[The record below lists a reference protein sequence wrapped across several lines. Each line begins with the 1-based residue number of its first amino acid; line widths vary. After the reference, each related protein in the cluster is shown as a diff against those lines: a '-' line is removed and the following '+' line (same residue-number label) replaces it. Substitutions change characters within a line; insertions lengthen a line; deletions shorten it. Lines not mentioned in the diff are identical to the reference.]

1 MLSDNDLRELITFTT
16 TDPVVSVYLNTDP
29 SEGNSDT
36 HKRRLKSMVREIN
49 LTKDVE
55 AIEKFFDHEYNW
67 SGRGV
72 AVFSCNSNNFFRAYP
87 LWVPVRNLIHISDR
101 PTVKP
106 LAALLDNFGGY
117 GVVLIDKQGARVFS
131 FHMGQLREQEGVIG
145 EVVKRAK
152 HGTVGSTVPGRRG
165 SGSAT
170 RTMDETVD
178 RNMKDAAE
186 FAVRFFEDNH
196 VRRILI
202 GGTDENVNLF
212 RSLLPKSWQSLI
224 MGTFH
229 MAMTASHNEVQA
241 RAMELGIQA
250 EKERETFLVDRVIT
264 AAAKNSGGV
273 IGLEKTIDAVNDGRV
288 QTLILTEGFR
298 KNAYRCKSTGLLT
311 TRPEDACGGDHDV
324 EKIYDVVDVMVSQ
337 VMRQGGDVEVMI
349 SSPELEE
356 AGNIG
361 AIVRY

>member
-1 MLSDNDLRELITFTT
+1 MLSDNDLRELINFTS

-29 SEGNSDT
+29 SEGNSET
-36 HKRRLKSMVREIN
+36 HKRRIKSMVREIN
-49 LTKDVE
+49 LTRDVE

-72 AVFSCNSNNFFRAYP
+72 AVFSCSTNNFFRAYP

-101 PTVKP
+101 PSVKP

-131 FHMGQLREQEGVIG
+131 FHMGQLREQEGVMG

-152 HGTVGSTVPGRRG
+152 HGTVGSAVPGRRG
-165 SGSAT
+165 SGTSTHAV
-170 RTMDETVD
+170 DEVID

-186 FAVRFFEDNH
+186 FAVHFFETNH

-212 RSLLPKSWQSLI
+212 RNLLPKSWQSLV

-229 MAMTASHNEVQA
+229 MAMTATHNEVQA
-241 RAMELGIQA
+241 RAMELGMQA
-250 EKERETFLVDRVIT
+250 EKERETYLVDRLIT
-264 AAAKNSGGV
+264 SAAKGSGGV
-273 IGLEKTIDAVNDGRV
+273 IGLEKTIEAVNDSRV
-288 QTLILTEGFR
+288 QTLVLTEGFR

-311 TRPEDACGGDHDV
+311 IRPEDVCGGEHDV
-324 EKIYDVVDVMVSQ
+324 EKVYDVVDVMVSQ
-337 VMRQGGDVEVMI
+337 VMRQGGEVEVLV
-349 SSPELEE
+349 SNPEMEKV
-356 AGNIG
+356 GNIG
-361 AIVRY
+361 AILRY